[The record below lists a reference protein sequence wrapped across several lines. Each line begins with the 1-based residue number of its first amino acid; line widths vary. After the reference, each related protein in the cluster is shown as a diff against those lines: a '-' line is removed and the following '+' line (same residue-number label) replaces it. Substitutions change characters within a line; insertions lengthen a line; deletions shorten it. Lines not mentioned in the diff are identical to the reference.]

1 MTRRVFIQV
10 LGVGAGVA
18 VATSARADRI
28 RVLPEV
34 GAGEPAVASDEAGP
48 ELRRFLARV
57 RGGERRTHRGLTV
70 FWLHAPRGGAPFAIR
85 TLDEA
90 RARGELS
97 VTERDQAA
105 VSGLVIDNRGPVYV
119 LLLAGEIL
127 LGGKQHRI
135 VVEDVLVPPR
145 SGPLALPV
153 YCVEQGRWNSE
164 AKHFTTRGAFAAPQ
178 LRSRMLERSDQREVW
193 AEVDRYAA
201 RAAAPS
207 STGSY
212 QAIYDKAEVQ
222 AHQKDVEGALDQRTV
237 AGAQGAAVFV
247 ADTLVG
253 LDLFEDPSLFTRE
266 WPKLL
271 RAHALETY
279 GRNPGD
285 KADERRLRAML
296 DDVLRSAVGAAGSV
310 RRGIGVGRLAEFR
323 VDRWRGSALVA
334 EGQVVHVAIL

>member
-1 MTRRVFIQV
+1 MTRRGFIQV

-34 GAGEPAVASDEAGP
+34 GAGEPTVVGDRVGP
-48 ELRRFLARV
+48 DLQRFLDGVRV
-57 RGGERRTHRGLTV
+57 GERRAHRGLTV
-70 FWLHAPRGGAPFAIR
+70 FWLHAPRGGAAFAIR

-97 VTERDQAA
+97 VTELDQAA
-105 VSGLVIDNRGPVYV
+105 VSGLVIDNRGPVHV

-145 SGPLALPV
+145 SGPLTLPV
-153 YCVEQGRWNSE
+153 YCVEQGRWTGE
-164 AKHFTTRGAFAAPQ
+164 TKHFTTRGAFAAPQ
-178 LRSRMLERSDQREVW
+178 LRSKVLERSGQREVW

-212 QAIYDKAEVQ
+212 QAIHDKPEVQ
-222 AHQKDVEGALDQRTV
+222 AHQKEVEDALDLRTV
-237 AGAQGAAVFV
+237 AGAEGAAVF
-247 ADTLVG
+247 AAETLVG
-253 LDLFEDPSLFTRE
+253 LDLFQDPSLFARE

-279 GRNPGD
+279 GRSVHD
-285 KADERRLRAML
+285 KADERRLRVML
-296 DDVLRSAVGAAGSV
+296 DDFLRAAVGAAGRV
-310 RRGIGVGRLAEFR
+310 RRGLGVGRLVEFR
-323 VDRWRGSALVA
+323 VDRRRGSALVA

>member
-1 MTRRVFIQV
+1 MTRRGFIQV

-48 ELRRFLARV
+48 ELRRFLDRV
-57 RGGERRTHRGLTV
+57 RVGERRAHRGLTV

-90 RARGELS
+90 RARGALS
-97 VTERDQAA
+97 VAERDQAT
-105 VSGLVIDNRGPVYV
+105 VSSLVIDNRGPVHV

-145 SGPLALPV
+145 SGPLTLPV
-153 YCVEQGRWNSE
+153 YCVEQGRWNGE
-164 AKHFTTRGAFAAPQ
+164 AKHFTTRGAVAAPQ

-212 QAIYDKAEVQ
+212 QAIHDKADVQ
-222 AHQKDVEGALDQRTV
+222 AHQKDVEGALDQRY
-237 AGAQGAAVFV
+237 GAEGAAVFV
-247 ADTLVG
+247 AETLVG
-253 LDLFEDPSLFTRE
+253 FDLFQDPSLFARE
-266 WPKLL
+266 WRKLL
-271 RAHALETY
+271 LADALETY
-279 GRNPGD
+279 GRNLGD
-285 KADERRLRAML
+285 KADEGRLRAML
-296 DDVLRSAVGAAGSV
+296 DDLLRAAVGAAGSV

>member
-1 MTRRVFIQV
+1 MTRRGFIQV

-34 GAGEPAVASDEAGP
+34 GSGEPAVAGDRVGP
-48 ELRRFLARV
+48 ELQRFLDGVRV
-57 RGGERRTHRGLTV
+57 GERRAHRGLTV
-70 FWLHAPRGGAPFAIR
+70 LWLHAPRGGAPFAIR

-97 VTERDQAA
+97 VTELDQAA
-105 VSGLVIDNRGPVYV
+105 VSGLVIDNRGPVHV

-145 SGPLALPV
+145 SGPLTLPV
-153 YCVEQGRWNSE
+153 
-164 AKHFTTRGAFAAPQ
+164 
-178 LRSRMLERSDQREVW
+178 
-193 AEVDRYAA
+193 YAA

-212 QAIYDKAEVQ
+212 QAIHDKPEVQ
-222 AHQKDVEGALDQRTV
+222 AHQKDVEGALDLRTV
-237 AGAQGAAVFV
+237 A
-247 ADTLVG
+247 
-253 LDLFEDPSLFTRE
+253 
-266 WPKLL
+266 
-271 RAHALETY
+271 AHALETY
-279 GRNPGD
+279 GRSVHD
-285 KADERRLRAML
+285 KADERRLRVML
-296 DDVLRSAVGAAGSV
+296 DDLLRAAMGAAGRV
-310 RRGIGVGRLAEFR
+310 RRGLGVGRLVEFR
-323 VDRWRGSALVA
+323 VDRRRGSAFVA

>member
-1 MTRRVFIQV
+1 MTRRGFIQV

-34 GAGEPAVASDEAGP
+34 GAGEPAGSGDKVGP
-48 ELRRFLARV
+48 ELQRFLDGVRV
-57 RGGERRTHRGLTV
+57 GERRAHRGLTV

-85 TLDEA
+85 TLGAA
-90 RARGELS
+90 RARGALS
-97 VTERDQAA
+97 VAERDQAA
-105 VSGLVIDNRGPVYV
+105 VSSLVIDNRGPVHV

-145 SGPLALPV
+145 SGPLTLPV
-153 YCVEQGRWNSE
+153 YCVEQGRWNGE
-164 AKHFTTRGAFAAPQ
+164 AKHFTTRGAVAAPQ

-212 QAIYDKAEVQ
+212 QAIHDKADVH
-222 AHQKDVEGALDQRTV
+222 AHQKDVEGALDQRS
-237 AGAQGAAVFV
+237 GAEGAAVFV
-247 ADTLVG
+247 AETLVG
-253 LDLFEDPSLFTRE
+253 LDLQDPSLFARE

-271 RAHALETY
+271 RADALETC
-279 GRNPGD
+279 GRNLGD

-296 DDVLRSAVGAAGSV
+296 DDLLRAAVGVAGWV
-310 RRGIGVGRLAEFR
+310 RRGIGVGRLVEFR

-334 EGQVVHVAIL
+334 EGQVVHAAIL